1 MKKLFTLLMLAS
13 MMVVNSNGQCGPNE
27 STIVVSINTDNWG
40 YETSWTIA
48 DDSGTIYAQAAAGSL
63 LNNTSY
69 DDTVCVPAG
78 VCLSFQIQDT
88 YGDGI
93 TGTGG
98 FALSVSNVVV
108 SEGNAFGYGTNVHLN
123 CAPGTFCST
132 AIPLDG
138 YGTYSGEFDNSW
150 FVYTATETG
159 TFNFSTCNLNTC
171 DTRIYI
177 YDVCNQDY
185 LDEGPPGTYT
195 YNDDSDCG
203 AQADLNVVFNS
214 GETYYIRIGDAADA
228 CTDAIN
234 FTFNYVGPVQ
244 GCTDATAC
252 NYNPM
257 AGLDDGSC
265 IYFPSPLCTGPDL
278 RFDSLEFVNTLYL
291 MTRTTQACDV
301 EEGCVLGYGTRY
313 VLTFSSKID
322 NVGDIDYYIGTP
334 SANPQMFNTQNCHGH
349 THYNAYGDY
358 RLYDMAG
365 NMIPA
370 GHKNGFCVMDLCG
383 FGQYTCGNMGISS
396 GCYDRYGAGT
406 QCQWVDLTDIPT
418 GDYRLMIVVN
428 PFHLEDA
435 LGHHETNYSNNA
447 TQVCIHVEHNEG
459 AAPTWSVLPD
469 CNVFVD
475 CLGNP
480 NGTAVMDC
488 NGECNG
494 NALWGDV
501 HDDNAINA
509 QDTDMYMSMLA
520 NQSAEV
526 TPCNDLSGDGHLSVY
541 DAALMQWCHHSAPVM
556 GPDGVMHQI
565 CSFPRNVIN
574 DSQYAGLAISSF
586 NADEHYID
594 VEITSPDA
602 NIMAYQF
609 GVTGITISSVQSLVD
624 ATEFPAQ
631 TEFNAFTNQVICI
644 SPLDSTI
651 ERQAAP
657 RSLVRIYY
665 SDITASTI
673 CIEPI
678 IDLVRIGGERVQ
690 PYIYGN
696 CATTIGVNVLGN
708 EMGAHMVV
716 QPNPVNTNARLIF
729 GGTKELPRFITI
741 HDQAGRVV
749 KTVAVNADM
758 SNSMNIELSD
768 LANGVYTITALQNET
783 AVMSA
788 RFVKL

>member
-1 MKKLFTLLMLAS
+1 MNKFFTLLVAACILSTRLLA
-13 MMVVNSNGQCGPNE
+13 QCGPNE
-27 STIVVSINTDNWG
+27 STVVVSIQTDAWG
-40 YETSWTIA
+40 YETSWTLT
-48 DDSGTIYAQAAAGSL
+48 DDAGNVYGQAAAGSL
-63 LNNTSY
+63 GNNLVY
-69 DDTVCVPAG
+69 NDTICVPTGA
-78 VCLSFQIQDT
+78 CLAFQILDT

-93 TGTGG
+93 TGQGG
-98 FALSVSNVVV
+98 FSLYVNNELI
-108 SEGNAFGYGTNVHLN
+108 SEGNAFGDGTNVHLN
-123 CAPGTFCST
+123 CPDGTYCST
-132 AIPLDG
+132 ATTITD
-138 YGTYSGEFDNSW
+138 YGTFNAPYDNSW

-159 TFNFSTCNLNTC
+159 TYNISTCNLNTC

-177 YDVCNQDY
+177 YTNCSQDY
-185 LDEGPPGTYT
+185 MDEGPPGTYS
-195 YNDDSDCG
+195 YNDDADCG

-214 GETYYIRIGDAADA
+214 GNTYYIRIGDAANSCPDP
-228 CTDAIN
+228 IN

-252 NYNPM
+252 NYNPL
-257 AGLDDGSC
+257 AGIDDGSC

-291 MTRTTQACDV
+291 MTRTTQSCDV

-322 NVGDIDYYIGTP
+322 NVGDIDYYIGNP
-334 SANPQMFNTQNCHGH
+334 NANPQMFNTQNCHGH

-383 FGQYTCGNMGISS
+383 FGQYTCGDMGIST

-406 QCQWVDLTDIPT
+406 QCQWVDITDIPT

-428 PFHLEDA
+428 PFHMEDA
-435 LGHHETNYSNNA
+435 LGHHEINYNNNA
-447 TQVCIHVEHNEG
+447 TQVCIHIEHIDG

-480 NGTAVMDC
+480 NGSAVMDC

-501 HDDNAINA
+501 QDDNVIDT
-509 QDTDMYMSMLA
+509 QDTDMYMNMLA
-520 NQSAEV
+520 AASSEV
-526 TPCNDLSGDGHLSVY
+526 TNCNDLSGDGTLSVY

-565 CSFPRNVIN
+565 CSFPRNVMN
-574 DSQYAGLAISSF
+574 STEYAGLAISSF
-586 NADEHYID
+586 NPEQHYVDI
-594 VEITSPDA
+594 EITSPDA
-602 NIMAYQF
+602 NILAYQF
-609 GVTGITISSVQSLVD
+609 GLTGITISSVQSLVD
-624 ATEFPAQ
+624 DVEFPAQ
-631 TEFNAFTNQVICI
+631 IEFNAYTNQIICI
-644 SPLDSTI
+644 SPADSTI
-651 ERQAAP
+651 ERQAAAQ
-657 RSLVRIYY
+657 SLVRVYY

-678 IDLVRIGGERVQ
+678 VDLVRNGGERVQ

-696 CATTIGVNVLGN
+696 CVTTVGINVLGD
-708 EMGAHMVV
+708 ELDAHMVV
-716 QPNPVNTNARLIF
+716 QPNPVSSNARVIF
-729 GGTKELPRFITI
+729 GGATELPRFITI
-741 HDQAGRVV
+741 CDQAGRVV
-749 KTVAVNADM
+749 KTIPVSADL

-768 LANGVYTITALQNET
+768 LANGVYTITAKQNET
-783 AVMSA
+783 AVMSV